1 MKIIEIQPLENGAHR
16 NQMGGNICP
25 EGWAII
31 PESIEIP
38 DTFPFVSIEVEDG
51 IVTNMISGQMPE
63 PEEPI
68 KENNVY
74 DDLASALKEGVN
86 SI

>member
-16 NQMGGNICP
+16 NQTGGNVCP

-38 DTFPFVSIEVEDG
+38 DTFPFISIEVEDG
-51 IVTNMISGQMPE
+51 IVTNMMAGIMPE

-68 KENNVY
+68 KENDIY

>member
-16 NQMGGNICP
+16 NQMGGNVCP

-38 DTFPFVSIEVEDG
+38 DTFPFVSIEVEDE
-51 IVTNMISGQMPE
+51 IVTNMMSGIMPE

>member
-1 MKIIEIQPLENGAHR
+1 MNIIEIQSLENGAHR
-16 NQMGGNICP
+16 NQQGGTILP

-38 DTFPFVSIEVEDG
+38 DTFPFVSIEVKDG
-51 IVTNMISGQMPE
+51 IVTNMMAGTMPE

-68 KENNVY
+68 KEKDIY